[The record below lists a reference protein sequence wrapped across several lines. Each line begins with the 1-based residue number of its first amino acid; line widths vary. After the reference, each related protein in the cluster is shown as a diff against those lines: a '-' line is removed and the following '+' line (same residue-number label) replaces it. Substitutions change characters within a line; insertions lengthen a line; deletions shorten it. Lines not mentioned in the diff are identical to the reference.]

1 MTLFSFFLIFRSM
14 IDENTLDKGPIGKTL
29 FSLALPTVVAGLINM
44 LYNVVDR
51 VYIGHMGENGS
62 LALTGVGVCL
72 PIIMFVS
79 AFSSFVA
86 TGSAPRSSI
95 FIGNGEK
102 EKAERLLSVSL
113 LAQCVISLLLTVL
126 LLLFN
131 KPLLLAFGASENTI
145 GYASDYMSVYALG
158 TIFVEVTLGLNAFIT
173 AQGRTVVSMLVVL
186 TGAVLNIVLD
196 PIFIYVFDLGVK
208 GAAWATVLSQMVSAV
223 LCVIYL
229 SGKKSMIK
237 LSFSLSK
244 GSVKLFMPSFL
255 LGLASF
261 VMQSTESLISICFN
275 SSLLKYGGD
284 MAVGAMTICSSV
296 MQMSMLPLQG
306 IAQGAQPLTSY
317 NYGKGNMERVKSCY
331 KALLL
336 SCFTYSFILWA
347 AVELFPSFFASI
359 FTSETA
365 LIEYTVP
372 VIRIYVMML
381 GLMGILISSQMT
393 FVSIGSALSS
403 VSIALV
409 RKIVLLIPLIFIMP
423 HLFPANPVY
432 AVFSSEPI
440 ADFLAITFA
449 VIVFA
454 IQFPKALKN
463 KKIV

>member
-1 MTLFSFFLIFRSM
+1 M
-14 IDENTLDKGPIGKTL
+14 IDENTLDKGPIGKTM

-51 VYIGHMGENGS
+51 IYIGHMEGSGS

-72 PIIMFVS
+72 PLILFVS
-79 AFSSFVA
+79 AFSSFAA

-95 FIGNGEK
+95 FLGSGEK
-102 EKAERLLSVSL
+102 DKAERLLSVSL
-113 LAQCVISLLLTVL
+113 GVQCVISLILTAVL
-126 LLLFN
+126 LVFN
-131 KPLLLAFGASENTI
+131 RPLLLAFGASANTI

-186 TGAVLNIVLD
+186 TGAVLNIILD
-196 PIFIYVFDLGVK
+196 PIFIYTFGMGVK

-223 LCVIYL
+223 LCIIYL
-229 SGKKSMIK
+229 SGKKSMIR

-244 GSVKLFMPSFL
+244 GSFKLFLPSFL
-255 LGLASF
+255 LGLSSF

-284 MAVGAMTICSSV
+284 MAVGAMTICSSI
-296 MQMSMLPLQG
+296 MQMAMLPLQG

-317 NYGKGNMERVKSCY
+317 NYGKGNMDRVKSSY
-331 KALLL
+331 KTLLIT
-336 SCFTYSFILWA
+336 CFTYSSLLWA
-347 AVELFPSFFASI
+347 LVELFPSFFASI
-359 FTSETA
+359 FTSESA
-365 LIEYTVP
+365 LISYAAP
-372 VIRIYVMML
+372 VIRIYMMML
-381 GLMGILISSQMT
+381 GLMGILIASQMT

-409 RKIVLLIPLIFIMP
+409 RKIVLLIPLIFILP
-423 HLFPANPVY
+423 CLFPDNAVY

-440 ADFLAITFA
+440 ADFLAITFC

-454 IQFPKALKN
+454 IEFPKALKN